1 MIIIMTI
8 IFSYCNYDK
17 DDNNDHNKSMMFIIS
32 LLFMVLNFTLILSYL
47 QQILIILT
55 IIYKI

>member
-1 MIIIMTI
+1 MTI

-32 LLFMVLNFTLILSYL
+32 LLFMVLNFTSILSYL